1 MELGLM
7 LFGMMY
13 SHRGWCWTVSGL
25 EILVAT
31 VPWASYG
38 GAMIPVT
45 EFRQFSEQQPAFRV
59 LKPWWDVFTDYLSVV
74 MLMIGVF
81 GCTLQ
86 VMQDKII
93 CLPKRVPVLNQ
104 SVPLV
109 NRTEPY
115 SPPTPPPPVP
125 AVYEMKGLKTDL
137 DLQQYSFINQMCY
150 EKALH
155 WYAKY
160 FPYLVL
166 IHTLI
171 FMVCSNFWF
180 KFPGSS
186 SKIEHF
192 ISILG
197 KCFDSPWTTRALSE
211 VSGENPEEKDN
222 KKNSATSRSNLN
234 APATEGNLEKT
245 QSLRS
250 IPEKI
255 VVDKPAA
262 SVLDKK
268 EGEQAKALFEKVKKF
283 RLHVEEGDLL
293 YIMYVR
299 QTVLKV
305 LKFLLIIAY
314 NSALVSKVQITVKC
328 DMDIQDMTG
337 YKNFSCNHTMAH
349 LSLQIIILLL
359 MLCWRLW
366 IHVPLHFVLAVL
378 PISQGVLLR
387 VCASRDRDR

>member
-1 MELGLM
+1 M
-7 LFGMMY
+7 
-13 SHRGWCWTVSGL
+13 
-25 EILVAT
+25 
-31 VPWASYG
+31 
-38 GAMIPVT
+38 

-59 LKPWWDVFTDYLSVV
+59 LKPWWDVFTDYLSVI

-93 CLPKRVPVLNQ
+93 CLPKRNTVSAEN
-104 SVPLV
+104 S
-109 NRTEPY
+109 
-115 SPPTPPPPVP
+115 SAIDIIPPMVHR
-125 AVYEMKGLKTDL
+125 EMTGLKTDL

-192 ISILG
+192 ISMLG

-211 VSGENPEEKDN
+211 VSGENPEEQDQ
-222 KKNSATSRSNLN
+222 KKGGASRSYITMS
-234 APATEGNLEKT
+234 PGEGNLEKT

-250 IPEKI
+250 IPE
-255 VVDKPAA
+255 
-262 SVLDKK
+262 
-268 EGEQAKALFEKVKKF
+268 
-283 RLHVEEGDLL
+283 
-293 YIMYVR
+293 
-299 QTVLKV
+299 
-305 LKFLLIIAY
+305 
-314 NSALVSKVQITVKC
+314 NSC
-328 DMDIQDMTG
+328 
-337 YKNFSCNHTMAH
+337 C
-349 LSLQIIILLL
+349 
-359 MLCWRLW
+359 
-366 IHVPLHFVLAVL
+366 
-378 PISQGVLLR
+378 
-387 VCASRDRDR
+387 